1 MNMLSTCN
9 GSSKV
14 VILAVDDDQDNLVLL
29 GYQLSLLL
37 PCSVISASNGQTALL
52 LAKQFHPDLILLD
65 IMLPDMDGFEIVRQL
80 KQDSQTC
87 KIPVIAVS
95 AMARSQDQET
105 ALQAGYDDYLLK
117 PYELES
123 LEALI
128 YRYLNF
134 AYPLSS

>member
-1 MNMLSTCN
+1 MPSTCDRA
-9 GSSKV
+9 SKV
-14 VILAVDDDQDNLVLL
+14 VILTVDDDQDNLMLL

-37 PCSVISASNGQTALL
+37 PCSVVSASDGQTALQ
-52 LAKQFHPDLILLD
+52 LAKKSRPDLILLD
-65 IMLPDMDGFEIVRQL
+65 IMLPDMDGFEIVHQL
-80 KQDSQTC
+80 KQDPQT
-87 KIPVIAVS
+87 KDIPVVAVS

-105 ALQAGYDDYLLK
+105 AFQAGYDDYLLK